1 MLFIK
6 AHYRRP
12 GRVMDVWTLETANWE
27 EMRRSLN
34 PWDFGPW
41 RGFETAR
48 LTWLG
53 RPRRGRRGRD
63 Q

>member
-1 MLFIK
+1 
-6 AHYRRP
+6 
-12 GRVMDVWTLETANWE
+12 MDVWTLETANWE

-34 PWDFGPW
+34 PWDFDPW